1 MVTKPMHRVGGLGEF
16 FYRIP
21 KVNPSHSI
29 FKSFDNYRLFR
40 IPIGHNLSPYRYVGG
55 TNKRTNIVN
64 TPFRMLEVPL
74 LFKATGLLSNII
86 NMVIFKFHQLIPH
99 RSKILNRL
107 IYISANFTVIFKI
120 FGHYALKPAKVT
132 HGVVDGG
139 DLLSGDGKGN
149 IAHSMTSP
157 LARRSPKVF
166 IQVERYSL
174 A

>member
-21 KVNPSHSI
+21 KVKPCHSI

-40 IPIGHNLSPYRYVGG
+40 IPVGHNLSPDRYVGG
-55 TNKRTNIVN
+55 TNERTNIVN

-86 NMVIFKFHQLIPH
+86 VMGVFKCHQLIPY

-107 IYISANFTVIFKI
+107 TYISANFTVIFKI
-120 FGHYALKPAKVT
+120 LRHQPLHPMEVA
-132 HGVVDGG
+132 HSVVDGG
-139 DLLSGDGKGN
+139 DLLAGDGKGN

-157 LARRSPKVF
+157 LAWRSPKVF
-166 IQVERYSL
+166 IQV
-174 A
+174 